1 MKPWLVRQWVIPP
14 RQNADF
20 VYHMENVLAVYER
33 PYDERYPTVCL
44 DESPKQLIEI
54 VQYRAADGVTIQDSD
69 YIRRGVGEIYMAFEP
84 LAGRRFVSVHDNHK
98 AVTWVGVIAGLLDG
112 PYADCVRMTLVGDNL
127 SAHKPS
133 AFYAVFEP
141 EVAKSYLDRLEF
153 VYTPK
158 HGSWLDMAEIE
169 LSVLKRDCLDRH
181 IATKEELV
189 RQVTAWQDGRNR
201 KGAKANWQF
210 TAKDAR
216 IKLRKLYPT
225 V

>member
-20 VYHMENVLAVYER
+20 VFHMENVLAVYER
-33 PYDERYPTVCL
+33 PYDQRRPCVCL

-54 VQYRAADGVTIQDSD
+54 VHYRAPDGSTIQDSD

-84 LAGRRFVSVHDNHK
+84 LAGRRFVSVQDNHK
-98 AVTWVGVIAGLLDG
+98 AVTWVGGIAGLLDG
-112 PYADCVRMTLVGDNL
+112 PYADCERMTLVGDNL

-133 AFYAVFEP
+133 AFYTVFEP
-141 EVAKSYLDRLEF
+141 EVAKAYLDRLEF

-169 LSVLKRDCLDRH
+169 LSVLKRDCLSRH

-189 RQVTAWQDGRNR
+189 RQVEAWQDGRNS
-201 KGAKANWQF
+201 KETKANWQF
-210 TAKDAR
+210 NTKDAR
-216 IKLRKLYPT
+216 IKLHKLYPT
-225 V
+225 I